1 MNEKNNRKKKDNL
14 TAKQKFHEDMVLGSK
29 FIQDWYLFPTVPVD
43 GVEHAYDE
51 FLRSLTLFLY
61 RRTIALEI
69 QDLGISLFGASRYPC
84 FDNIL
89 ELGQPGFYG
98 VIDNVARIEKLTEEE
113 NEAFVGKMRKQHHI
127 YEVKESELVYRI
139 AAASGEFYVGLGT
152 INPSF
157 ALLLNNKTEQNMKVN
172 SVLDN
177 PNLNR
182 MILDREIFSALN
194 FMDDFG
200 SAMGGYFEVD
210 DGDSDDEFEDM
221 EETEDMDETDVDPS
235 SEGNLD
241 GGLNNSG
248 HPVTGDVG
256 QMTLEFDDAKSKGP
270 KPANAKSKAANAKSE
285 KSSPNGARKNNKPK
299 GGSMD
304 NKKSKKKPKKKP

>member
-43 GVEHAYDE
+43 GVEYAYDE
-51 FLRSLTLFLY
+51 FLRSVALFLH
-61 RRTIALEI
+61 RRTMALEI

-89 ELGQPGFYG
+89 EFGQPGFYG
-98 VIDNVARIEKLTEEE
+98 VINNVARIEKLTEEE
-113 NEAFVGKMRKQHHI
+113 NKIFARKMRKQHHI
-127 YEVKESELVYRI
+127 FEVKKSELIYKIV
-139 AAASGEFYVGLGT
+139 AASGEFYVGLST
-152 INPSF
+152 VNPSF
-157 ALLLNNKTEQNMKVN
+157 ALLLNNKIEQNKKVN

-182 MILDREIFSALN
+182 MTLDREIFSALN

-200 SAMGGYFEVD
+200 GAMGSYFEID
-210 DGDSDDEFEDM
+210 DGDSDDEFDDI
-221 EETEDMDETDVDPS
+221 EETEDMDEADVDPS

-248 HPVTGDVG
+248 HQVTGDVG
-256 QMTLEFDDAKSKGP
+256 QMTLEFDDAKSKEP
-270 KPANAKSKAANAKSE
+270 KPANAKSKAANTKSK
-285 KSSPNGARKNNKPK
+285 KSSPNGTHKNNKPK
-299 GGSMD
+299 SESMD
-304 NKKSKKKPKKKP
+304 NKKPKKKP